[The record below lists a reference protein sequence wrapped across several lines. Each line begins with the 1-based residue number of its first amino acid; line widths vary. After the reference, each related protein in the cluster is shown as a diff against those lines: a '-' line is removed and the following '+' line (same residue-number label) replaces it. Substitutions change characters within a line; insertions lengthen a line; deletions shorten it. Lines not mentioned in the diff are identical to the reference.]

1 MKYLKSFN
9 ENISIYD
16 PKWEVFLPKTIVVL
30 KGQDYGIDKLT
41 YKKGNE
47 EKTLHFVIDHG
58 MGGLS
63 KMIQQ
68 IVQSQSK

>member
-30 KGQDYGIDKLT
+30 KGEEEGIDRLP
-41 YKKGNE
+41 YKKGNVM
-47 EKTLHFVIDHG
+47 LNSD
-58 MGGLS
+58 
-63 KMIQQ
+63 MIQISYSLNQ
-68 IVQSQSK
+68 WSVPDLSLIHI